1 MATKTYFRICS
12 RPIIRRKRH
21 TPKKYTCPH
30 CGVKWKRVRK
40 WTKRY
45 RDISLCQEAYLDVTC
60 GMYRV
65 RCDCIAQEH
74 YIGET
79 PWAPKGGHYT
89 YAVRNAVIDGL
100 VRDRMS
106 YLRLQRR
113 LYEDYLLPLSLST
126 MFRWF
131 NEAAEQPEFFRRFEN
146 WSGEQFSGVVCIDEV
161 YEGKMRIFIA
171 TDCLNDLPLCYML
184 SDKADEQ
191 ALEQFLAMLDER
203 GLKPMVAITDGSP
216 LYKSSLREHWQG
228 LEHQLCIFHVLKGFN
243 KVIVDEVRAIRR
255 KLSRQAN
262 KGRKRKRGRPSKQ
275 ALYQRARA
283 TNKKDDAKY
292 IYDHQFLLVK
302 KRCRWTKEDRI
313 AFRRLCRIEPSLR
326 TLRELVE
333 RFHSLFERDI
343 SKQQARCRRT
353 RLVNNPAFQRLGCFS
368 KIARMIPKGQF
379 EKMIVFLGYENV
391 DRTSN
396 HVERINRTFRMMQ
409 KTRYKRRT
417 IRTIENAIRH
427 EWVYLMKHHPLYNCD
442 PPAEMRDHA
451 LTVPLELPIQLRKSA

>member
-1 MATKTYFRICS
+1 MRKDINGKEHK
-12 RPIIRRKRH
+12 PLIRKVKYA
-21 TPKKYTCPH
+21 PKYYKCPY
-30 CGVKWKRVRK
+30 CGVKAKRLRK
-40 WTKRY
+40 WIKTY
-45 RDISLCQEAYLDVTC
+45 RDIEYGREAYLEITYGGYECQGGC
-60 GMYRV
+60 GKYFVGQTR
-65 RCDCIAQEH
+65 
-74 YIGET
+74 
-79 PWAPKGGHYT
+79 WAAKRAKYT
-89 YAVRNAVIDGL
+89 YAVRDAVIDGL

-106 YLRLQRR
+106 YLRLCRR
-113 LYEDYLLPLSLST
+113 MQEDFLLDMSLST

-131 NEAAEQPEFFRRFEN
+131 NEAAEQPDFFRRFEK
-146 WSGEQFSGVVCIDEV
+146 WSSAQFSGVVCIDEV

-203 GLKPMVAITDGSP
+203 GIKPVVAITDGSP
-216 LYKSSLREHWQG
+216 LYKASLREHWQG
-228 LEHQLCIFHVLKGFN
+228 LEHQLCIFHILKGFN

-255 KLSRQAN
+255 RLARQAN

-275 ALYQRARA
+275 AAYQRTRA
-283 TNKKDDAKY
+283 TSKKEEAKY

-302 KRCRWTKEDRI
+302 KRCHWSKEDRK
-313 AFRRLCRIEPSLR
+313 AFNRLCRIEASLR

-333 RFHSLFERDI
+333 RFHGLFERDI

-353 RLVNNPAFQRLGCFS
+353 RLLNNPAFQRLGCFAKISRIIS
-368 KIARMIPKGQF
+368 KELF

-396 HVERINRTFRMMQ
+396 HVERTNRTFRMMQ

-417 IRTIENAIRH
+417 VRTIDNAMRH
-427 EWVYLMKHHPLYNCD
+427 EWVYIMKHHPLNSA
-442 PPAEMRDHA
+442 PPPKKELSV
-451 LTVPLELPIQLRKSA
+451 LTISFLDICQLRKSA